1 MADMDAIRARG
12 ADPDTLTLAQYR
24 SDAIVARIDRAAA
37 KKLAAQATAANS
49 KQAKVVLLRQLAD
62 GVVKA
67 SAGIAPCKKGCN
79 HCCKMATLVTVQ
91 EAEVIARE
99 TGAKL
104 SQPARFNQF
113 TSEWRQKYEGVAC
126 SFLTEQGCSIYLH
139 RPYACRVHVSVDAD
153 NLLCEIVPGVKIR
166 APSVNVS
173 WYDTAFVTAFGGAL
187 TMKYADI
194 REFFVPRTGTKA

>member
-1 MADMDAIRARG
+1 MADMEAIRARG
-12 ADPDTLTLAQYR
+12 ADPDMLVEAQKR
-24 SDAIVARIDRAAA
+24 SDAIYARIDTVAGQ
-37 KKLAAQATAANS
+37 KLAELAKAANS

-67 SAGIAPCKKGCN
+67 SSGIAPCKKGCN
-79 HCCKMATLVTVQ
+79 HCCKMATLVSVQ

-104 SQPARFNQF
+104 TMPARFNQF
-113 TSEWRQKYEGVAC
+113 GGELQEKYEGVAC
-126 SFLTEQGCSIYLH
+126 TFLTEQGCSIYAQ

-166 APSVNVS
+166 SPNLNAAS
-173 WYDTAFVTAFGGAL
+173 YDTAFVKAFGGAL

-194 REFFVPRTGTKA
+194 REFFVPRTGRKA